1 MKITATQE
9 QQRAT
14 DLFAT
19 GRSLKISA
27 FAGAGKTATLAL
39 LAHST
44 RKQGYYLAFNRA
56 LAREARTKFPCWVQ
70 CKTTHALAY
79 HATAEA
85 YRRNCDKMF
94 SSINGNR
101 IARIFD
107 LEALQVSPGL
117 RLSARLRGA
126 LILETVRKFQQSDN
140 QDINQHHVPDWGKMQ
155 FASDDEKKSIRQ
167 DVIRYAQLLWER
179 MLDPNDLIVPLG
191 HDGYLKLWAI
201 SNPLI
206 PGDYILMDE
215 AQDTNPV
222 MLGVLKNQ
230 KAQLVYVGDRHQ
242 QIYEWRGAI
251 NAMANVETEF
261 ESPLTQSFRFGDAIA
276 EAASKLLAALGEKKL
291 ITGNPAVNSR
301 LGCDNPNVILCRT
314 NSGVIEYTIRALD
327 SGEKIHVVG
336 GTGDILRL
344 LNGVTRLKAGKKDDH
359 PEFFGFSNWAE
370 VVEFSNSD
378 EGAGLRTF
386 VRLVDDYGEYF
397 LIDSLTRMNS
407 SEKDASLILS
417 TVHKAKGRQWN
428 RVLVNDDFTIM
439 NKSKNGKQEFN
450 EAEVRLLYVAL
461 TRARKS
467 VQIPPSLASM
477 FGLLHDTKNW
487 VHNNSWSAKQSE
499 VVKQV

>member
-1 MKITATQE
+1 MNMNPTKE

-19 GRSLKISA
+19 GLSLKINA

-44 RKQGYYLAFNRA
+44 RKQGYYLAFNSA
-56 LAREARTKFPCWVQ
+56 LAKEARSKFPCWVQ

-79 HATAEA
+79 HATPEA
-85 YRRNCDKMF
+85 YRRNNEKMF
-94 SSINGNR
+94 GSINGNR
-101 IARIFD
+101 VARIFD
-107 LEALQVSPGL
+107 LETLQVSKGL

-126 LILETVRKFQQSDN
+126 LILEAVRKFQQSDD
-140 QDINQHHVPDWGKMQ
+140 QDINQHHVPDWGKLQ
-155 FASDDEKKSIRQ
+155 FSSDNERESIRQ
-167 DVIRYAQLLWER
+167 DVIRYAQKLWKR
-179 MLDPNDLIVPLG
+179 MLDPNDSNVPLG
-191 HDGYLKLWAI
+191 HDGYLKLWAMR
-201 SNPLI
+201 NPVI

-222 MLGVLKNQ
+222 MLGVLLKQ
-230 KAQLVYVGDRHQ
+230 TSQLVYVGDRHQ
-242 QIYEWRGAI
+242 QIYEWRGAV
-251 NAMANVETEF
+251 NAMENVDTEF

-276 EAASKLLAALGEKKL
+276 EAASKLLAALGEKKF
-291 ITGNPAVNSR
+291 ITGNPAVNSQ

-314 NSGVIEYTIRALD
+314 NSGVIDYTIRALD
-327 SGEKIHVVG
+327 AGEKVHVVG

-370 VVEFSNSD
+370 VVDFSKSD
-378 EGAGLRTF
+378 EGTGLRTF
-386 VRLVDDYGEYF
+386 VRLVDDYGEHF

-428 RVLVNDDFTIM
+428 NVLVNDDFTIIS
-439 NKSKNGKQEFN
+439 KSKNGKQEFN
-450 EAEVRLLYVAL
+450 MAELRLLYVAM
-461 TRARKS
+461 TRARRS
-467 VQIPPSLASM
+467 VQIPPSLAST
-477 FGLLHDTKNW
+477 FGIDQDMQPLQLGTTRQP
-487 VHNNSWSAKQSE
+487 V
-499 VVKQV
+499 